1 MSAPVEVDL
10 PHKLGRAEARRR
22 IERGFGKLSGW
33 IPGGQVTRHAWEGD
47 TLHFTVEAMGQ
58 RVNAHLDVRDS
69 LVHARLELPAML
81 GMFAGQIQA
90 ALKANG
96 PKLLE

>member
-1 MSAPVEVDL
+1 MTAPVEVDL
-10 PHKLGRAEARRR
+10 PHKLGKAEARRR
-22 IERGFGKLSGW
+22 IERSFGKLAGW
-33 IPGGQVTRHAWEGD
+33 VPGGQVTRHEWQGD
-47 TLHFTVEAMGQ
+47 TLRFTVEAMGQ
-58 RVNAHLDVRDS
+58 RVDATLDVRDA
-69 LVHARLELPAML
+69 LVHARLELPALL

>member
-1 MSAPVEVDL
+1 MSAPVVADV
-10 PHKLGRAEARRR
+10 PHKLGKAEARRR
-22 IERGFGKLSGW
+22 VERGFGKLAGF

-47 TLHFTVEAMGQ
+47 TLRFTVEAMGQ
-58 RVNAHLDVRDS
+58 RVDATLDVRDA
-69 LVHARLELPAML
+69 LVHARLELPALL
-81 GMFAGQIQA
+81 GMFAGRSQE

>member
-10 PHKLGRAEARRR
+10 PHQLGREEARRR
-22 IERGFGKLSGW
+22 IDRGFGKLASFV
-33 IPGGQVTRHAWEGD
+33 PGGQVTRREWSGDVLTFAVAAW
-47 TLHFTVEAMGQ
+47 GQ
-58 RVNAHLDVRDS
+58 EVNARLDVRDA
-69 LVHARLELPAML
+69 LVHVRLELPAML

-90 ALKANG
+90 ALKANA

>member
-1 MSAPVEVDL
+1 MTAPVEVDL
-10 PHKLGRAEARRR
+10 PHKLGQAEARRR
-22 IERGFGKLSGW
+22 IERGFGKLAGW
-33 IPGGQVTRHAWEGD
+33 IPGGQVSRHGWEGD
-47 TLHFTVEAMGQ
+47 TLLFTVEALGQ
-58 RVNAHLDVRDS
+58 RIEARLDVRDT

-81 GMFAGQIQA
+81 AMFAGQIQA

>member
-10 PHKLGRAEARRR
+10 PHKLGQAEARRR
-22 IERGFGKLSGW
+22 VERGFGKLAGW
-33 IPGGQVTRHAWEGD
+33 IPGGKVTRHSWEGD
-47 TLHFTVEAMGQ
+47 TLLFTVEAMGQ
-58 RVNAHLDVRDS
+58 RVDARLDVRET
-69 LVHARLELPAML
+69 LVHARLDLPGML

>member
-1 MSAPVEVDL
+1 MTAPVEVDL
-10 PHKLGRAEARRR
+10 PHKLGQAEARRR
-22 IERGFGKLSGW
+22 IERGFGKLAGW
-33 IPGGQVTRHAWEGD
+33 IPGGQVSRHAWEGD
-47 TLHFTVEAMGQ
+47 TLVFTVEAMGQ
-58 RVNAHLDVRDS
+58 RVAARLDVEET

-81 GMFAGQIQA
+81 AMFAGQIQA